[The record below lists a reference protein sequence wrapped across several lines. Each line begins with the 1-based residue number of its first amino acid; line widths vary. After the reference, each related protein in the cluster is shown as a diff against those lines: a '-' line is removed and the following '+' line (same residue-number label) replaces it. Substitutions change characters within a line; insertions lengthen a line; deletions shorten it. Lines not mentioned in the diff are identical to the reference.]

1 MMGDRFDSDRVGSAD
16 CTSTVAV
23 LTPQATCPDFVFDAL
38 TEERRR
44 TICRVLDED
53 GARDLGDLA
62 MDIATVE
69 HTAAGRGVTD
79 REWEAVYTSL
89 YHQHVPKLASL
100 DVVTFEPNSAT
111 VAPGERF
118 AAVVAALD
126 AVDTALDGP
135 LASRGID
142 G

>member
-16 CTSTVAV
+16 CSSTVAV
-23 LTPQATCPDFVFDAL
+23 LTPQTTCPDFVFDAL

-44 TICRVLDED
+44 TICRVLDEE

-62 MDIATVE
+62 MDVATAE
-69 HTAAGRGVTD
+69 HTADGGVTNH
-79 REWEAVYTSL
+79 EWEAVYTSL
-89 YHQHVPKLASL
+89 YHQQVPKLASL
-100 DVVTFEPNSAT
+100 DVVAFEPNSAT

-126 AVDTALDGP
+126 AVDTALDGR